1 MVKKKGEPLERRS
14 DDNVDALKKRLENYH
29 SQTAPL
35 AQYYAT
41 KGLHKEIDASLP
53 SDVVHQN
60 VVSIIENMKKAVYI
74 QFFLKSYLK
83 IKLYFSSQF
92 P

>member
-1 MVKKKGEPLERRS
+1 MRKLGEPLERRS

-60 VVSIIENMKKAVYI
+60 VVSIIENMKKAVI
-74 QFFLKSYLK
+74 FF
-83 IKLYFSSQF
+83 IKYY
-92 P
+92 